1 MNLFRFEPIFTA
13 YPLENKRDVS
23 GGFVFSSP
31 SCSIHCFIN
40 KLARLLRGPIWA
52 TIVEIRRFRAS
63 EGLAAQLSKVRLG
76 ALSEGPVLYII
87 SYLRSIVYTRG
98 CGCQVETAGL
108 CWPTCCPLEFQAPD
122 DGRFKGKSSAALR
135 VSLFDL

>member
-52 TIVEIRRFRAS
+52 TIVEIRRFCAS
-63 EGLAAQLSKVRLG
+63 EGLAARRLDSFRRCALVRYRK
-76 ALSEGPVLYII
+76 AR
-87 SYLRSIVYTRG
+87 SYTS
-98 CGCQVETAGL
+98 
-108 CWPTCCPLEFQAPD
+108 
-122 DGRFKGKSSAALR
+122 
-135 VSLFDL
+135 